1 MWADFNPKALTREQ
15 FTSRLAELKWAS
27 WKPVGIVLHNT
38 AAPTLAGWVESG
50 PAHAA
55 RIRNLQHYY
64 EMEMGWHAGPHWF
77 VSRSHINEFSNPLK
91 SGIHSRCFNK
101 THFGIEMVGDYAREP
116 FNSGDGALVRD
127 NAVFVMAA
135 LCRKLGWQP
144 ADLKFHKEC
153 KLDNHDCPGKFVSK
167 ADMIA
172 RVQAAM
178 GQAPKTEGHNANVL
192 FNVSGKM
199 STFGGPSDTGM
210 TPTEGLALFNSDE
223 EMTRHGIAALPVKNG
238 VTGLGR
244 RLDPNTYY
252 VACRW
257 DYSKTPK
264 SFLQSAKAAVSA
276 NGKSIVARPVDWGPN
291 ERTGR
296 VADLSPKL
304 AQDLGLKTD
313 DICTV
318 TIKET

>member
-1 MWADFNPKALTREQ
+1 MVWTDFNPRVLTREH
-15 FTSRLAELKWAS
+15 FAARLAELKWTS
-27 WKPVGIVLHNT
+27 WQPVGIVLHNT
-38 AAPTLAGWVESG
+38 AAPTLAQWAEIG
-50 PAHAA
+50 PDHTA

-64 EMEMGWHAGPHWF
+64 EGLGWHGGPHWF
-77 VSRSHINEFSNPLK
+77 VSRNWINEFSNPLRRGTHTP
-91 SGIHSRCFNK
+91 SWNA
-101 THFGIEMVGDYAREP
+101 THFGIEMVGDFSREK
-116 FNSGDGALVRD
+116 FDSGDGALVRD
-127 NAVFVMAA
+127 NSVFLMAG
-135 LCRKLGWQP
+135 LCRRFGWDIAKVLKL
-144 ADLKFHKEC
+144 HKE
-153 KLDNHDCPGKFVSK
+153 DPRTDHDCPGKFVSK

-178 GQAPKTEGHNANVL
+178 GQAPKPGAL
-192 FNVSGKM
+192 FHVSGKM

-223 EMTRHGIAALPVKNG
+223 EMTRHGIAVLPVKNG

-244 RLDPNTYY
+244 RLDPNAYY
-252 VACRW
+252 IACRW

-264 SFLQSAKAAVSA
+264 KFLQSAKATVSA